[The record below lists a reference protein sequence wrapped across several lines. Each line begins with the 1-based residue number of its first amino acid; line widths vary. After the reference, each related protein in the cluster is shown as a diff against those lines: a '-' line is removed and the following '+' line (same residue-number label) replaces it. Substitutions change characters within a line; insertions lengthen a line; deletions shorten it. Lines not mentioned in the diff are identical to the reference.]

1 MGCFFS
7 RATTKNQNPQNHQP
21 HQKSSLPKSTSNH
34 HQQTPPPP
42 PEEESVKEVLSETPI
57 SKPNQV
63 PILIPEAKTQIP
75 LLQNP
80 YENFQNKIHQVPILI
95 PETKTQIPL
104 AHNPSQK
111 FETKSHQVPIL
122 IPETKTQLPL
132 AQNPSQKIETK
143 DSSIDEV
150 SQLSETTTVTESFST
165 ATTATT
171 ATVTEKREDEATSK
185 QCNRGE
191 STTTTH
197 HHKWNRSPSKKRSHV
212 ADGNERRVKS
222 PARRSEPSP
231 EKKMKSGS
239 RLVRGR
245 ESGSVGNRKINAG
258 SAGVRRDSGEGSGRR
273 SRSPSCSRSVGGS
286 SKVGIS
292 GGRKQ
297 APVAVENGMEKKSES
312 EEVEE
317 KNDIVSQGESIE
329 NPHVSMEC
337 FIFL

>member
-7 RATTKNQNPQNHQP
+7 KATTKNQNPQNHQP
-21 HQKSSLPKSTSNH
+21 HPKPSLPKSTQNH
-34 HQQTPPPP
+34 HEQTPPPE
-42 PEEESVKEVLSETPI
+42 EEESVKEVLSETPI

-63 PILIPEAKTQIP
+63 PIFIPETKTQIP

-80 YENFQNKIHQVPILI
+80 YEKFQN
-95 PETKTQIPL
+95 
-104 AHNPSQK
+104 NSR
-111 FETKSHQVPIL
+111 HQVPIL
-122 IPETKTQLPL
+122 IPETKTQLPS
-132 AQNPSQKIETK
+132 AHNPSQKFETK
-143 DSSIDEV
+143 EVTEVV

-185 QCNRGE
+185 QCSRGE
-191 STTTTH
+191 STATH
-197 HHKWNRSPSKKRSHV
+197 HHKWNRSPSRKRPHV
-212 ADGNERRVKS
+212 AADGNVAGGNERRVKS

-245 ESGSVGNRKINAG
+245 ESGPVANRKINAS
-258 SAGVRRDSGEGSGRR
+258 SAGVRRDSAEGSGRR

-297 APVAVENGMEKKSES
+297 APVAVENGMEKKSEN

-317 KNDIVSQGESIE
+317 KSDIVSQGESIE